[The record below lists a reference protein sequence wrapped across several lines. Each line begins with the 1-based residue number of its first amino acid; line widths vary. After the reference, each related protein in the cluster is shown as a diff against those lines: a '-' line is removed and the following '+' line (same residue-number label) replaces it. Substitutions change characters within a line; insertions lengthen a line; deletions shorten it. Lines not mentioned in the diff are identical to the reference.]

1 MSKVLLGFVVLH
13 LHIIEVYYY
22 VSILSSSTYI
32 FGTDNRLKKLC
43 VRMDGMLFRSAFL
56 LALKHLL
63 SFSSISL
70 SLPHCLLLPS
80 LPDKENKQ

>member
-56 LALKHLL
+56 LALKHLI
-63 SFSSISL
+63 FKHFSIS
-70 SLPHCLLLPS
+70 PS
-80 LPDKENKQ
+80 LPSASFFAR